1 MCHRALFATCL
12 RASKHCHAVNVT
24 SEGSQD
30 FKPVER
36 KGEKFGG
43 NRLALVSDGKGVTDA
58 EYAENTLTRK
68 VSLGSSHVCL
78 RSLIGRLISD
88 WTTDLMT

>member
-12 RASKHCHAVNVT
+12 CASKHCYAVNVT

-58 EYAENTLTRK
+58 EYAENTLNST
-68 VSLGSSHVCL
+68 SLGSSHVCL